1 MAFLKLNDSLV
12 PTLSYTQLD
21 TISIKPENQIRY
33 AKVKLKDVYWEDLL
47 EISEEFTASKNLM
60 SVF

>member
-21 TISIKPENQIRY
+21 TIPIEPENQIRY
-33 AKVKLKDVYWEDLL
+33 AKVKLKVVYWEGLL
-47 EISEEFTASKNLM
+47 ELSKEFTASKNLM

>member
-12 PTLSYTQLD
+12 PNLSYTQLD
-21 TISIKPENQIRY
+21 TIPIEPENQIRY

-47 EISEEFTASKNLM
+47 EISKEFTASKNLM

>member
-12 PTLSYTQLD
+12 PNLSYTQLD
-21 TISIKPENQIRY
+21 TIPIEPENQIRY
-33 AKVKLKDVYWEDLL
+33 AKVKLKDVYWEELL